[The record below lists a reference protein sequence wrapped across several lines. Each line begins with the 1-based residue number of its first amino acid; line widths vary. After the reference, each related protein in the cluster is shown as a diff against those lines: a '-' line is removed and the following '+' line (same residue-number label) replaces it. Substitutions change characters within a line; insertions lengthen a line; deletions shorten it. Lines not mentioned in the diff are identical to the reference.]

1 MPPNPSQQDNCA
13 SALWNR
19 GSKPLQLDFF
29 GNFAYSCFMTK
40 SSTYTTLAQY
50 GEFGLIERIKRQA
63 KNHEGIVLGIGD
75 DCSAAQIPE
84 GKLLLTSKDLL
95 IEEIHFRR
103 CWTDMYSLGR
113 KSAAVNLSD
122 IAAMGGVPHHLYLGV
137 GLPSDLSMAELDNFC
152 HGFLDEANEA
162 NVTLSGGDT
171 CRSPEKLIIS
181 VTVQGSVSATEMV
194 RRSKA
199 QEGEAIYV
207 TGTLGDSALALA
219 LLQRNKL
226 PSDFLSQRHHRPTP
240 RLAMGQ
246 ALASQGIASSMI
258 DISDGLLS
266 DLKHIL
272 DQSGL
277 GAHIDQQQ
285 IPLSPDVRDH
295 LNSHPED
302 EELILQ
308 GGEDYEL
315 LFTAPSSYSNDLEAL
330 SNRLNLPLTRI
341 GTLLNERDG
350 LTLVQLD
357 GQERQVEA
365 HGFNH
370 FR

>member
-1 MPPNPSQQDNCA
+1 
-13 SALWNR
+13 
-19 GSKPLQLDFF
+19 
-29 GNFAYSCFMTK
+29 
-40 SSTYTTLAQY
+40 
-50 GEFGLIERIKRQA
+50 
-63 KNHEGIVLGIGD
+63 
-75 DCSAAQIPE
+75 
-84 GKLLLTSKDLL
+84 
-95 IEEIHFRR
+95 
-103 CWTDMYSLGR
+103 
-113 KSAAVNLSD
+113 
-122 IAAMGGVPHHLYLGV
+122 
-137 GLPSDLSMAELDNFC
+137 MAELDNFC